1 LTFQGFCDKMS
12 LTLFILLC
20 LFVTFSIP
28 AAAAYGDYKQEGK
41 LPWRKKKDDGVNSG
55 AKFG

>member
-1 LTFQGFCDKMS
+1 MS

-20 LFVTFSIP
+20 LFITFSIP